1 MRVAD
6 TRNPRGRNKG
16 AIWGLDLSAM
26 PIGGLSSVWAVSA
39 FVGPCLRASERIK
52 RSQVARPP
60 LGVPSWDRTE
70 RPRCSDGFKTKLRA
84 WRIGIQSGRHEGNT
98 VTATVVVGAEEWSE
112 IRTMNRKPLGKTD
125 HLADL
130 PGAMAVLPRTAEMT
144 GIEHSIADNSDG
156 LVFSES
162 LSSTYSVCPSF

>member
-1 MRVAD
+1 MGMDLRRKKQRRNLGVGSLGDADRRSELSMGGFRV
-6 TRNPRGRNKG
+6 R
-16 AIWGLDLSAM
+16 WAM
-26 PIGGLSSVWAVSA
+26 LAG
-39 FVGPCLRASERIK
+39 ERTIK

-162 LSSTYSVCPSF
+162 LSSTYSICPSF